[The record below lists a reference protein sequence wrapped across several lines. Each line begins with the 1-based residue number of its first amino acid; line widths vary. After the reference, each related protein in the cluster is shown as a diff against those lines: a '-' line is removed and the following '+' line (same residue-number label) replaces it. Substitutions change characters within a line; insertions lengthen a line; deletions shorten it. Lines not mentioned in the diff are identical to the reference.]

1 MEETKQRDY
10 QLLVHLIK
18 TVANK
23 QDLSHRDIEEI
34 KVNLAKIVEWKGN
47 SDLDSRVTKL
57 ENYKW
62 FILGASATI
71 GVVSNVLFSMLK

>member
-1 MEETKQRDY
+1 MEEKQRDY

-23 QDLSHRDIEEI
+23 QDLSHKDIEEI

-47 SDLDSRVTKL
+47 SDLDTRVTKL
-57 ENYKW
+57 GNYKW
-62 FILGASATI
+62 FILGASAAIGTI
-71 GVVSNVLFSMLK
+71 SSVLFEVLK